1 MTSSLSPSGDLGM
14 AGVVATCV
22 VGALCLI
29 LLVVELRGPGGAAA
43 KGGAGD
49 SGASKKAGIAATG
62 VLATIA
68 LVLAVLRPVSVKAS
82 GVKVGPRVVVL
93 VDDSRSLLLPAEKG
107 TRADV
112 AADVLARLRRDGSDQ
127 RKVFLRFGEGAPRPV
142 SDDEKS
148 VAPTARRSDLT
159 AAIEALVHGSEEPPS
174 ALVVVS
180 DGRLDRPSTALAGDA
195 SALGLG
201 SLDIPVHTVALTKKE
216 PKDASV
222 RSVRLAGAA
231 VAHQPFAL
239 RVEVGCSGG
248 LACGEVPVTV
258 RELLDRDK
266 PETLAAG
273 QVRLDGAGQATIE
286 LSITLHRA
294 GPRVIEVAIDPPG
307 GDTIEDNDRRLITLD
322 VARDRVRVLHIAGR
336 PTYDV
341 RAFRDWLKADAS
353 VDVVAFFILRT
364 PTDSVGALSS
374 ELALIPFPVDEL
386 FTVHLKSFD
395 AIVLQDFNAATYGLT
410 KHLANLR
417 DYVRDGGGL
426 IMVGGPDAFGPG
438 MYAGTQI
445 AEALPVKLD
454 PSQVEKGVD
463 TSWFTPQL
471 TPAGKVAPVLE
482 PLRQLIGD
490 TFPDMPGTNIV
501 GRANPGATVL
511 LSHPSLGDGG
521 PMPVLALGEFGTG
534 RTIALTLDGTH
545 RLLFSAFAAE
555 QAGRAYGAL
564 WDGLLGWLMRDP
576 RFESTRIGL
585 AESCVAGLPSR
596 VSVTPLPGHQGTG
609 VLEIFRLGKWEEVHR
624 QEFPVAGDG
633 SVTTLE
639 VPALPAGGY
648 SISVRVNPAGDAS
661 SGSAAEASLTPA
673 TRRDF
678 ACESGGDEWAD
689 PRPDPERLAALAK
702 ATGGVALSADAL
714 DELPSGK
721 PTFVSTQRE
730 SLPILPPWGWTTIAA
745 ALAGLHWFVRRRSG
759 LV

>member
-1 MTSSLSPSGDLGM
+1 MTSSLSPSGDLGT
-14 AGVVATCV
+14 AGIVATCV

-29 LLVVELRGPGGAAA
+29 LLAVELRGAAGAAA
-43 KGGAGD
+43 KGAAGEAGGAN
-49 SGASKKAGIAATG
+49 KKLWIAVSG
-62 VLATIA
+62 VLATLA
-68 LVLAVLRPVSVKAS
+68 LVLAVLRPVAVKAS

-93 VDDSRSLLLPAEKG
+93 IDDSRSLLLPAEKG

-112 AADVLARLRRDGSDQ
+112 ASDVLAKLRRDGSDQ

-142 SDDEKS
+142 GEDDKA
-148 VAPTARRSDLT
+148 VAPSARRSDLT
-159 AAIEALVHGSEEPPS
+159 GAIEALVHGSDEPPS

-180 DGRLDRPSTALAGDA
+180 DGRLDRPTSALAADRT
-195 SALGLG
+195 ALGLG

-216 PKDASV
+216 PKDASI

-248 LACGEVPVTV
+248 LACGEVPVKV

-273 QVRLDGAGQATIE
+273 QVRLDGAGQATVE

-307 GDTIEDNDRRLITLD
+307 ADSIADNDRRLITLD

-364 PTDSVGALSS
+364 PTDSVGATSN

-511 LSHPSLGDGG
+511 LSHPSLKDGE

-534 RTIALTLDGTH
+534 RTIALTIDGTH

-585 AESCVAGLPSR
+585 AESCVAGLPSH
-596 VSVTPLPGHQGTG
+596 VNVTPLPGHQGTG
-609 VLEIFRLGKWEEVHR
+609 VLEIYRLGKWELVHS

-633 SVTTLE
+633 SVSSLD

-648 SISVRVNPAGDAS
+648 SISVRVNPKGVEAGA
-661 SGSAAEASLTPA
+661 GASLTPA

-678 ACESGGDEWAD
+678 ACETGGDEWAD
-689 PRPDPERLAALAK
+689 PRPDPERLAAIAK